1 MLAATRVKMNDNEKK
16 VKKNKHDISS
26 IKVTLHRMIRNTALN
41 QCCNYSKQCRDNV
54 ARCIVVKIVDANR
67 PV

>member
-26 IKVTLHRMIRNTALN
+26 IKVTLHRMIRN
-41 QCCNYSKQCRDNV
+41 D
-54 ARCIVVKIVDANR
+54 DF
-67 PV
+67 